1 MLSSPCCLQFF
12 KEVYGG
18 TFLSEEVKSLP
29 LQNIIFCFIP
39 HYMYVLC
46 MPVVV
51 LVHFQ
56 QQVRLHKPRY
66 FLSSF
71 YATLCLQEA
80 VRDALTIANVD
91 NPIWAIVVVNH
102 LDFFNGK
109 IEYKIR
115 MNFTTTPPTT
125 DTIHRRRKGVLTYY
139 KQYYTSGFLSLQVQF
154 ITFLCYQISS
164 LLGGHWPPP
173 SITSSHFVV

>member
-1 MLSSPCCLQFF
+1 
-12 KEVYGG
+12 
-18 TFLSEEVKSLP
+18 
-29 LQNIIFCFIP
+29 
-39 HYMYVLC
+39 
-46 MPVVV
+46 
-51 LVHFQ
+51 
-56 QQVRLHKPRY
+56 
-66 FLSSF
+66 
-71 YATLCLQEA
+71 

-102 LDFFNGK
+102 LDLFNGK

-164 LLGGHWPPP
+164 SMGGHWPSP
-173 SITSSHFVV
+173 SITSSHFVVCFFWSLSKRSSLCAENRM